1 MKKFFFFILFI
12 LQVVSLSSH
21 PLDSL
26 RNSFRANDFLTRYQ
40 LPCVLSF
47 DSGVGALWNLS
58 GLETSGSGRLKVYAN
73 TDTLN
78 KISVS
83 NGETS
88 FCFRQNNDTLFYSGF
103 ENNLAMI
110 SYQADIPVMTYSM
123 QYGDSVV
130 FFYTGNGC
138 YSDDWLLESVGHGM
152 SKFDAVGTLIT
163 PDADTLVNVV
173 RVHLVRNSRYSIV
186 AKGEVNADPSSIIV
200 CEDDYLWY
208 APGYRYPVLHANI
221 YTEEGN
227 SESSL
232 WYTPLYEQESLAV
245 DDENLA
251 IRQTGSDGSAIDE
264 TGEGGAESPLH
275 YTLRN
280 NPGEKRVTVFYDQ
293 GVAGTVTFI
302 LSDVRGTV
310 YSSRNQTHDAGTG
323 YSAEISLA
331 GLRSGSYVLY
341 ICMDNQRYAETVLVK

>member
-1 MKKFFFFILFI
+1 MKNIVTIVLSILTINTAFSQTVDSTPG
-12 LQVVSLSSH
+12 LLRTGVSVVQYQMPCNLN
-21 PLDSL
+21 LDSGNDILWDLSAQETTQSRRMKLTSRPGTSNSIAISDRLTTSYL
-26 RNSFRANDFLTRYQ
+26 R
-40 LPCVLSF
+40 
-47 DSGVGALWNLS
+47 LS
-58 GLETSGSGRLKVYAN
+58 GDS
-73 TDTLN
+73 
-78 KISVS
+78 
-83 NGETS
+83 
-88 FCFRQNNDTLFYSGF
+88 LFYDGYES
-103 ENNLAMI
+103 NLAKMN
-110 SYQADIPVMTYSM
+110 YHGGIPIVVFPMH
-123 QYGDSVV
+123 YGDSLTHDFDGV
-130 FFYTGNGC
+130 GS
-138 YSDDWLLESVGHGM
+138 YSDDWKMECFGRVR
-152 SKFDAVGTLIT
+152 SKIDARGVVIT
-163 PDADTLVNVV
+163 PEADTIRNVL
-173 RVHLVRNSRYSIV
+173 RIHITRHSNNKIIP
-186 AKGEVNADPSSIIV
+186 KGGTEVDVQCSHAI
-200 CEDDYLWY
+200 EDDYLWY

-227 SESSL
+227 SESYL

-251 IRQTGSDGSAIDE
+251 IRQTGTDGSAIDE

-293 GVAGTVTFI
+293 SVDGTVTFI

-310 YSSRNQTHDAGTG
+310 YSSRSQTHDAGTG